1 MELEKDDQ
9 HSQVD
14 SEEESDPT
22 IVPRATY
29 TKSYQCMNCFT
40 DESKIW
46 RRSPSDFDRKRKVF
60 HKVLCDDCGIYWLK
74 YAKTK
79 PIAPEKKSANS
90 TPTLSI
96 MMTAVDEDRKRKR
109 STDIVKAVTKKHR
122 DTVSY
127 SPFRTTCTHGL
138 NIFFF
143 SYASHHH
150 YISNQ
155 HPARFVFIQVLQIN
169 YMYVMAAACP
179 CTMVKEDCEK
189 KK

>member
-60 HKVLCDDCGIYWLK
+60 HKVLCDECGIYWLK

-109 STDIVKAVTKKHR
+109 STDIVKAVTKKHK

-127 SPFRTTCTHGL
+127 SPFGTTCTHGL
-138 NIFFF
+138 NNFFF
-143 SYASHHH
+143 
-150 YISNQ
+150 
-155 HPARFVFIQVLQIN
+155 QVRQPSPLHFEPTPCKVCFHTGPSDQL
-169 YMYVMAAACP
+169 YVCHGCGMS
-179 CTMVKEDCEK
+179 VHDGKRRLRK